1 MPLEQSKVKVE
12 VEIDV
17 PNGDSEGKYKTEFRE
32 KLAERIL
39 NILLD
44 KKTEPANQVVEKIL
58 NEKD

>member
-1 MPLEQSKVKVE
+1 MPLKQSKVKVE
-12 VEIDV
+12 VEIEV
-17 PNGDSEGKYKTEFRE
+17 PDGDNEGMYKTEFRE

-58 NEKD
+58 NEKE